1 MKRYER
7 SINLSCKVNTQVPT
21 PFYNSIIV
29 YCILIVLVVPNFK
42 RLIQLFLRF
51 HDIYQILGLK
61 SLTSIQ
67 GHPQRISLCNNL
79 MCSRQRDFT
88 CLKKQSNTRRNLN
101 ILVSKKIIIIIMILK
116 KKKKSLRHNH
126 RRLFITTCRTFI
138 NLSPQ
143 ITNISHQRETSHTQ
157 FFQR

>member
-1 MKRYER
+1 MKRYEC

-51 HDIYQILGLK
+51 DDIYQILGLK

-116 KKKKSLRHNH
+116 KKKKVFDIIIEDYSLQHAEILLIYH
-126 RRLFITTCRTFI
+126 LKLQT
-138 NLSPQ
+138 
-143 ITNISHQRETSHTQ
+143 
-157 FFQR
+157 